1 LAACG
6 PLVPSYPQSFPQI
19 VWMVD
24 NRRFDPPLG
33 LFEGGPPPPD
43 AHVVLQRTS
52 SSRHRS
58 AEWQPGFSSHN
69 PRVRRRALSHVEGV
83 DLLKIVQEAG
93 WPIWPLILCSIAAV
107 ALIVERFMALRTAR
121 IAPGY
126 LLGEVIAVTRNGL
139 PSADVIAKLAD
150 NSLLG
155 GVLASGLKLLAVDPR
170 VGEVQL
176 RQTFEGAGRDAAHK
190 MDRYLNALG
199 SIAAAAPLLGLFG
212 TVVGM
217 IEIFGSQGGGNTNPA
232 ELAHGIS
239 TALYNTAAGLIV
251 AIPSLMFYRYF
262 RGRVDD
268 YLHTLEQSSEQLLT
282 QLMRVTAGRPGQ
294 TK

>member
-1 LAACG
+1 
-6 PLVPSYPQSFPQI
+6 
-19 VWMVD
+19 M
-24 NRRFDPPLG
+24 
-33 LFEGGPPPPD
+33 
-43 AHVVLQRTS
+43 
-52 SSRHRS
+52 
-58 AEWQPGFSSHN
+58 
-69 PRVRRRALSHVEGV
+69 
-83 DLLKIVQEAG
+83 LKIVQEAG

-121 IAPGY
+121 VAPGY

-139 PSADVIAKLAD
+139 PAQDVITKLAE

-155 GVLASGLKLLAVDPR
+155 GVLASGLKLLTVDPR

-217 IEIFGSQGGGNTNPA
+217 IEIFGSQGTGATNPA

-282 QLMRVTAGRPGQ
+282 QLVRVTSGRQPVG